1 MNAFEHEIAEYLE
14 HRRVRGY
21 SEKSITA
28 GRSALLLFVRWL
40 AERGVTTVAE
50 VTQPMIERYQ
60 RQLYYTRKDNGQPLS
75 LLTQRKYLE
84 TIKGLFRHLTRQHT
98 IAWNP
103 ASELEMP
110 RMHRRLPR
118 GILSAEEVETVLAQT
133 AAFGLRGVRDR
144 AILEVLYATG
154 IRRSEL
160 ANLALYDLDF
170 AQGTLMVRKGKG
182 GKDRLIPI
190 GERALRWTD
199 RYLREV
205 RPQLVA
211 HGSDTTLFLTDHG
224 QPFVNNRLSDLVKSY
239 LERCDI
245 DKPGACHLFR
255 HTMAT
260 LMLENGAD
268 LRYIQV
274 MLGHARLETTTIYT
288 QVAIRK
294 LKEVYERTHP
304 ARMERAVKRTAEPD
318 DGAA

>member
-1 MNAFEHEIAEYLE
+1 MNAFERDIAEYLE

-21 SEKSITA
+21 SAKSIEA
-28 GRSALLLFVRWL
+28 GRSALTLFMRWL
-40 AERGVTTVAE
+40 GERGVVAAGE

-60 RQLYYTRKDNGQPLS
+60 RQLFYARKDNGQPLS
-75 LLTQRKYLE
+75 LLTQRKRLE
-84 TIKGLFRHLTRQHT
+84 SVKGLFRHLVRQHR
-98 IAWNP
+98 IDHNP

-118 GILSAEEVETVLAQT
+118 GILSQDEVEMVLAQT
-133 AAFGLRGVRDR
+133 HSFGLRGVRDR

-160 ANLALYDLDF
+160 AHLALYDIDF

-182 GKDRLIPI
+182 NKDRLIPI

-205 RPQLVA
+205 RPQLVIDR
-211 HGSDTTLFLTDHG
+211 SDTLFLTDHG
-224 QPFVNNRLSDLVKSY
+224 QPFIHNRLSDLVKSY
-239 LERCDI
+239 LERCGI
-245 DKPGACHLFR
+245 DKPGVCHLFR

-274 MLGHARLETTTIYT
+274 MLGHAKIETTTIYT

-304 ARMERAVKRTAEPD
+304 ARMERTAKHSPESG

>member
-1 MNAFEHEIAEYLE
+1 M
-14 HRRVRGY
+14 
-21 SEKSITA
+21 S
-28 GRSALLLFVRWL
+28 WL
-40 AERGVTTVAE
+40 S
-50 VTQPMIERYQ
+50 
-60 RQLYYTRKDNGQPLS
+60 YYTRKRNGEPLS

-84 TIKGLFRHLTRQHT
+84 SVKGLFRHLARQRK

-118 GILSAEEVETVLAQT
+118 GILSRDEVETVLAQT
-133 AAFGLRGVRDR
+133 HAFGLRGIRDR

-160 ANLALYDLDF
+160 ANLALYDVDF

-182 GKDRLIPI
+182 SKDRLIPI

-205 RPQLVA
+205 RPQLVVD
-211 HGSDTTLFLTDHG
+211 GGDTTLFLTDHG

-239 LERCDI
+239 LERCGI
-245 DKPGACHLFR
+245 DKPGGCHLFR

-274 MLGHARLETTTIYT
+274 MLGHAKLETTAIYT
-288 QVAIRK
+288 QVAIGK

-304 ARMERAVKRTAEPD
+304 ARMQKQSE
-318 DGAA
+318 DGRRKTGEGGDGEA

>member
-1 MNAFEHEIAEYLE
+1 MNAFERDIAEYLE

-21 SEKSITA
+21 SEKSTTA
-28 GRSALLLFVRWL
+28 GRSVLLFVRWL
-40 AERGVTTVAE
+40 AERGVMAASE
-50 VTQPMIERYQ
+50 VTQPMVERYQ

-75 LLTQRKYLE
+75 LLTQRKYLD
-84 TIKGLFRHLTRQHT
+84 TIKSLFRHLVRQRR
-98 IAWNP
+98 IAHNP
-103 ASELEMP
+103 AGELELP
-110 RMHRRLPR
+110 RAHRRLPR
-118 GILSAEEVETVLAQT
+118 GILSADEVETVLAQT
-133 AAFGLRGVRDR
+133 SAFGLRGVRDR

-205 RPQLVA
+205 RPQLVVD
-211 HGSDTTLFLTDHG
+211 GGDTTLFLTDHG

-239 LERCDI
+239 LERCDL

-304 ARMERAVKRTAEPD
+304 ARMERKH
-318 DGAA
+318 DGEA